1 MKNLK
6 EFDMVSVC
14 CGTKMTLTV
23 EVNDKGQLFLDHS
36 ELCSS
41 CLNTAEFVKTPEDT
55 EMVMNEENKILRE
68 FFKRLRETLNQI
80 TWKMCTELEYGQEIE
95 LNSDYTLYHYI
106 EDDIIV
112 VVQTECWTEKY
123 QVLIDSEEILY
134 FESLT

>member
-1 MKNLK
+1 
-6 EFDMVSVC
+6 
-14 CGTKMTLTV
+14 
-23 EVNDKGQLFLDHS
+23 
-36 ELCSS
+36 
-41 CLNTAEFVKTPEDT
+41 
-55 EMVMNEENKILRE
+55 MNQENKILRE